1 MGIVQLILMI
11 IGLLK
16 QLQNAESKEAFAA
29 SAEVQQIGD
38 GRIIEWLWEN
48 REELLEFILRI
59 IGMLPSTDPV
69 AVKTFLSK

>member
-29 SAEVQQIGD
+29 SAEVQLIGD